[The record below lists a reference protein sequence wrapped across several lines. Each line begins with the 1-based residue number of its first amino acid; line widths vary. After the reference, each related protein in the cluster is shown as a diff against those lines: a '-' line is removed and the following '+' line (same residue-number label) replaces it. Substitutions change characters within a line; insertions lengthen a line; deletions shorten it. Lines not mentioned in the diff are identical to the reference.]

1 MRPSNAT
8 KLLISVRDAA
18 EAAVV
23 LEAGVD
29 WIDLKEPHAGSLGRP
44 SLKVAQD
51 VAKILRTHPQRSAA
65 LGELGDLDS
74 CGFESGPDFE
84 SSPGLQSSSGLQ
96 SSPDLQSG
104 PVLQSS
110 PAASFARLF
119 PVLKV
124 GLSGCKASKPDWQ
137 TRFKSLAL
145 ALRNRGAELI
155 PVAYADAATCS
166 APDLAD
172 VLQVAQQLT
181 SSHLL
186 IDTFTKDGSSL
197 LDWLPLETLRTTIA
211 SARQFQCG
219 IVLAGSLRLD
229 DARQL
234 LPLNPAALAI
244 RGAVCQSSQIAGR
257 TSPIDPTK
265 VATWRALVR

>member
-51 VAKILRTHPQRSAA
+51 VAKLLRTHPQRSAA
-65 LGELGDLDS
+65 LGELGDLDK
-74 CGFESGPDFE
+74 CDFESGPD
-84 SSPGLQSSSGLQ
+84 
-96 SSPDLQSG
+96 LQSG
-104 PVLQSS
+104 

-119 PVLKV
+119 PVLKM

-166 APDLAD
+166 APDLGE

-244 RGAVCQSSQIAGR
+244 RGAVCQSSQIASR
-257 TSPIDPTK
+257 TSSIDPTK